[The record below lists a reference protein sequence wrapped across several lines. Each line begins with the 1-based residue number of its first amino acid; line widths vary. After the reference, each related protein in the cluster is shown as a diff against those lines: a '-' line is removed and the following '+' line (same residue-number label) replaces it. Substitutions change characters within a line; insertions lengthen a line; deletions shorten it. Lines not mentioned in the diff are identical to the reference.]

1 MKTSTICK
9 DDLIELGYKE
19 NTSRTIIRQSKDIMV
34 KRGYPLYN
42 NKRLGRVPI
51 KVVEEI
57 IGCSLDGVSNN
68 G

>member
-1 MKTSTICK
+1 MTITK
-9 DDLIELGYKE
+9 EDLMNAGYKE
-19 NTSRTIIRQSKDIMV
+19 NTARTIIRQAKDIMIQ
-34 KRGYPLYN
+34 RGYPLYE

-51 KVVEEI
+51 GVVEEI